1 MTIPEQAVQAAKDVL
16 YYANPNDVER
26 ALTAALPFLPVQGA
40 VKKLEDVL
48 RELITDQSEGEWD
61 ESTIEKDVRTFSA
74 RILSALEPSVARSQ
88 ALEEGYRQGIEAA
101 AQKAAEM
108 LVFADTTSTADR
120 EIPAAIR
127 ALSSPDHADAG
138 KVEGDGWLPIESAPK
153 DGTPVLA
160 YQAGRYFK
168 CWLECDRYEGGYFW
182 QDEEDS
188 EPSPTHWRPLPSA
201 PSGGDR
207 YGE

>member
-88 ALEEGYRQGIEAA
+88 ALEEAFKAGAEWCNPRRNQLVLYTTVE
-101 AQKAAEM
+101 KAAKAYA
-108 LVFADTTSTADR
+108 LS
-120 EIPAAIR
+120 
-127 ALSSPDHADAG
+127 LSSPDHADAG
-138 KVEGDGWLPIESAPK
+138 KVEGDGWLPIETAPK

>member
-1 MTIPEQAVQAAKDVL
+1 MTISEQVVKAMPERIYAAKKTEGSNCVVSFDTPSL
-16 YYANPNDVER
+16 DYNVEYVR
-26 ALTAALPFLPVQGA
+26 ADLVPFLPVQGA
-40 VKKLEDVL
+40 AAA
-48 RELITDQSEGEWD
+48 REL
-61 ESTIEKDVRTFSA
+61 
-74 RILSALEPSVARSQ
+74 
-88 ALEEGYRQGIEAA
+88 ALEEIIALCRDYGEDSQPDSEYRLACNDIIEAI
-101 AQKAAEM
+101 QE
-108 LVFADTTSTADR
+108 R
-120 EIPAAIR
+120 R

-138 KVEGDGWLPIESAPK
+138 KVEGDGWQSIKSAPK

-201 PSGGDR
+201 PASEGA
-207 YGE
+207 E